1 MIHVLELTYWND
13 APDRTRDEV
22 VALLRAARGTADR
35 ERARTLAE
43 RDTLVG

>member
-1 MIHVLELTYWND
+1 
-13 APDRTRDEV
+13 